1 MIYKP
6 DYNYIPPVTWP
17 ILTPLFD
24 FFCILGGLGPR
35 FRAKVLS
42 AAKLRD
48 GIAVADIG
56 CGTGVLLNAVKQ
68 KFPNIRC
75 IGLDP
80 DRKALGIAE
89 RRLAKAQL
97 SVELKEAFA
106 EALPLP
112 DQSVDI
118 CFSTLALHHMPDESK
133 RTATKEMYRV
143 LKSGGTVVIA
153 DLGPTKSTL
162 FPRLLFF
169 EKIEYLEGNFKGVIP
184 RYLKEVGFKN
194 IQVADRH
201 FPNIHIVVAEKSA

>member
-68 KFPNIRC
+68 KFPTFDVS
-75 IGLDP
+75 GLDP

-89 RRLAKAQL
+89 RRLARRSCRL
-97 SVELKEAFA
+97 N
-106 EALPLP
+106 
-112 DQSVDI
+112 
-118 CFSTLALHHMPDESK
+118 SK
-133 RTATKEMYRV
+133 KR
-143 LKSGGTVVIA
+143 S
-153 DLGPTKSTL
+153 
-162 FPRLLFF
+162 PRRAPASRP
-169 EKIEYLEGNFKGVIP
+169 I
-184 RYLKEVGFKN
+184 
-194 IQVADRH
+194 
-201 FPNIHIVVAEKSA
+201 S